1 MVFSGVSVD
10 EIKFVSELW
19 QVDGFLRNVQLMRSS
34 LSVNCGRS
42 MVFLGMSSS
51 SFNKIDHHNQKWYFT
66 KAQPNLS
73 HQGTLAT

>member
-1 MVFSGVSVD
+1 MRSSLSVNCGRSMVFSGVSVD

-42 MVFLGMSSS
+42 MVFSGMSS
-51 SFNKIDHHNQKWYFT
+51 
-66 KAQPNLS
+66 
-73 HQGTLAT
+73 